1 MTTTRDQIIQTTSDL
16 LENQGYHATGMSE
29 IVKASGAPKGS
40 IYYYFPKGKEEI
52 TSEAVLFAGR
62 MVAERIR
69 VHLAN
74 GMDVADAIQTFVE
87 TIAHHVEASGFHAGG
102 PLTIVASETATT
114 SERLNLACRASYG
127 LLIDAFKTGL
137 VSHGVAPERATS
149 LAMIV
154 TTSIEGGIILSRTY
168 HTGDPLRQVARELAC
183 MLRSCGQ

>member
-74 GMDVADAIQTFVE
+74 GMD
-87 TIAHHVEASGFHAGG
+87 
-102 PLTIVASETATT
+102 
-114 SERLNLACRASYG
+114 
-127 LLIDAFKTGL
+127 AFKTGL